1 MLLSVNIN
9 FLHHVLALLQD
20 VIRSSFEEVKSQE
33 SIKTW
38 MTTILFIYG
47 KEHPDLQYRQ
57 GMHELLS
64 CILLLWLEDV
74 SICQKIMHGAAESS
88 TLTLIQALLKPDCIE
103 HDVYALFEKIMDYM
117 WDWYYTTSASHNGN
131 NDNRDESI
139 KEHRVAPFLDNEGFE
154 CGMLSNAAKRLH
166 NMWVNIL
173 QLHDKELYD
182 HLVSQSIL
190 PTTFGVNWTKLL
202 FTRQFSDYFHLWDAV
217 IVSKFTLVDYIVV
230 AMVSVFKRIAFSHE
244 PQELVHSASYFSKIQ
259 FFA

>member
-1 MLLSVNIN
+1 M
-9 FLHHVLALLQD
+9 
-20 VIRSSFEEVKSQE
+20 IRSSFEEVKSQE
-33 SIKTW
+33 NVKTW

-64 CILLLWLEDV
+64 CILLLWLDDV
-74 SICQKIMHGAAESS
+74 SVCQKIMLGAAESS
-88 TLTLIQALLKPDCIE
+88 TLTLIQTLLKPDCIE

-117 WDWYYTTSASHNGN
+117 WDWYFTSSASHNGN
-131 NDNRDESI
+131 DNGYNGDSI
-139 KEHRVAPFLDNEGFE
+139 VKDSKADAAAPFLDNDGLLLESQ
-154 CGMLSNAAKRLH
+154 MLSNAAKRLH

-202 FTRQFSDYFHLWDAV
+202 FTRQFTDYFHLWDAV

-230 AMVSVFKRIAFSHE
+230 AMART
-244 PQELVHSASYFSKIQ
+244 
-259 FFA
+259 FFLKF